1 MADAEQATPPNPLA
15 PTNPLSTVT
24 DPELV
29 AEWIMANQDKK
40 DTPEFIAVG
49 EHLRFLT
56 GRDAASPVVTPVATE
71 EVGFFEGIGE
81 AFTGDRRETEETRTL
96 PSYQQMPEFNRLD
109 TLLPTAK
116 VAVGTMMGTPD
127 EMTKVI
133 TTQFPDITT
142 RKDEKGNSIL
152 LSPIDG
158 EEYVIKPG
166 MELSDIPRGL
176 STAALFALLKG
187 RGLLRLSAEGA
198 GLQAG
203 YESVQKGLGGDFN
216 TFDVIAAGGVPLVFS
231 VLSAPIKA
239 AYSNTIGRLIN
250 RKTPPST
257 VTEAV
262 LFSDEELVDIARR
275 AAANDAEAIQKL
287 AEMASPDQKVLEAA
301 RRLGIEDFLQP
312 DHYTTDQGFREIAQI
327 AKSAKPSD
335 VGAAETRGLIKV
347 GQQAFQLIEE
357 LGGIVDL
364 SRLNQQVRTTMR
376 TTLNDL
382 DPVEKTQWGNLRKGV
397 GEANRFN
404 PAKILEHI
412 EQRIIKV
419 GGSVDDLSS
428 LEQYVY
434 NNLKPKEN
442 FGKIKGSSKKILLSV
457 DDPTFTLIDD
467 VRRTVGAASKSRGEL
482 GATADTGMA
491 KLLYKLLDADVKDI
505 AYSVGKREL
514 YDKAKATTRQ
524 IVGLENDMISLFG
537 EQVADS
543 MIPVLTKGMG
553 ALTKGDAD
561 TFVRLINNVPE
572 ELRESVVASG
582 LQGAFGRAT
591 LDGALN
597 FNTYARWYDG
607 LLRNRVAMNTMFKYL
622 PTGARKQLSDLYR
635 VSKAINLSTVQRV
648 RTGRPI
654 QNALEGD
661 TLLGKFY
668 QIGKRA
674 AIGIPLEMAA
684 TPMGLGGSGVAAGVA
699 SAVAG
704 GRGMKESTIKA
715 LDGVMA
721 SPQFANAVA
730 KAGTAQEQET
740 VRALAGSK
748 PFTDFLKSVNIPPT
762 EGEQFILSAFQSARS
777 AASGREEVPVEEVP
791 AEEIPPQA
799 SVSPSREAERML
811 KNVPAAPQTRGVP
824 GLTEPVGTGALPSP
838 VSAPPPQAV
847 AQGPTESREMMDRL
861 FPMDM
866 V

>member
-1 MADAEQATPPNPLA
+1 MDEIEEGNS
-15 PTNPLSTVT
+15 NPLSNIK
-24 DPELV
+24 DPEV
-29 AEWIMANQDKK
+29 VGQWILDNQDKK
-40 DTPEFIAVG
+40 GTPEFTAVG
-49 EHLRFLT
+49 EHLKLLT
-56 GRDAASPVVTPVATE
+56 GTDSETPAVPSTPTE
-71 EVGFFEGIGE
+71 EVGFIEGISE

-109 TLLPTAK
+109 TLFPTAK

-127 EMTKVI
+127 EMTQVI
-133 TTQFPDITT
+133 TTQFPDITA
-142 RKDEKGNSIL
+142 RKDEKGNNIL

-158 EEYVIKPG
+158 QEYVIKPG

-187 RGLLRLSAEGA
+187 RGILRSSAEA
-198 GLQAG
+198 TGLQAG

-216 TFDVIAAGGVPLVFS
+216 TFDVFAAGGVPLG
-231 VLSAPIKA
+231 LAILAAPLKL
-239 AYSNTIGRLIN
+239 AYKNTIGRLMN
-250 RKTPPST
+250 RNTPPSV
-257 VTEAV
+257 VTDAA
-262 LFSDEELVDIARR
+262 LLSDEELVDVARR
-275 AAANDAEAIQKL
+275 AAANEAEAVQTL
-287 AEMASPDQKVLEAA
+287 AEMASPDEKVLEAA

-327 AKSAKPSD
+327 AKSVKPSD
-335 VGAAETRGLIKV
+335 VGAAEREGLINV
-347 GQQAFQLIEE
+347 GQRAFDLIEE

-364 SRLNQQVRTTMR
+364 SRLNQQLRTNMR
-376 TTLNDL
+376 STLDDL
-382 DPVEKTQWGNLRKGV
+382 GPIENAQWDNLRAGV

-404 PAKILEHI
+404 PAKILEHLE
-412 EQRIIKV
+412 EQIKKV
-419 GGSVDDLSS
+419 GGSVEDLST

-434 NNLKPKEN
+434 SKLKPRETYGN
-442 FGKIKGSSKKILLSV
+442 IKGTTEKILLSV
-457 DDPTFTLIDD
+457 DDPTFNLIER
-467 VRRTVGAASKSRGEL
+467 VRRTVGAAAKSRGEL

-491 KLLYKLLDADVKDI
+491 KLLYGLLDADVKDI
-505 AYSVGKREL
+505 AYSAGQRDL
-514 YDKAKATTRQ
+514 YDMAKATTLQ
-524 IVGLENDMISLFG
+524 IVGLESDMISLFG
-537 EQVADS
+537 KQVADS
-543 MIPVLTKGMG
+543 MLPKLSRSMG
-553 ALTKGDAD
+553 ATSGLTKGDAD
-561 TFVRLINNVPE
+561 TFVKLINNVPE

-591 LDGALN
+591 LDGSLN
-597 FNTYARWYDG
+597 FNTYAKWYEG

-635 VSKAINLSTVQRV
+635 VSKAINLSTVERV

-668 QIGKRA
+668 QVGKRA
-674 AIGIPLEMAA
+674 AIGVPLEMAA
-684 TPMGLGGSGVAAGVA
+684 SPLGLGGSGIAAGVA
-699 SAVAG
+699 TAVAG
-704 GRGMKESTIKA
+704 GRGMKSSTIKA

-748 PFTDFLKSVNIPPT
+748 PFTDFLKSVNIPST

-777 AASGREEVPVEEVP
+777 AASEREEVPVEE
-791 AEEIPPQA
+791 EIPPQA
-799 SVSPSREAERML
+799 LVSPPREAQRML
-811 KNVPAAPQTRGVP
+811 NTIPAAPPTRGVP
-824 GLTEPVGTGALPSP
+824 GLTEPADAGAPPSP
-838 VSAPPPQAV
+838 VSAPAPQAV
-847 AQGPTESREMMDRL
+847 AQGPSQSREMMDRL